1 MSKQTIQPEFKDDVA
16 ALVAAH
22 RAEEASS
29 AASDTAMAVVAQ
41 WIASGV
47 HPNNATIIAGYVA
60 AGRKASSAATY
71 ASALLKWVKA
81 GKVPRNY
88 RAAVTTCPPGH
99 VKSARGAP
107 AGKGKGKTTAPA
119 AAAPT
124 EKSLTVPADDR
135 TWKQVLEGMIAKVPG
150 RKDWAS
156 EDIVAFQDCA
166 SKMIALL
173 KRNAK

>member
-1 MSKQTIQPEFKDDVA
+1 MSKQTIQPEFQDDVA

-60 AGRKASSAATY
+60 DGRKASSAATY

-81 GKVPRNY
+81 GRVPRNY
-88 RAAVTTCPPGH
+88 RAAVTTNPPGH
-99 VKSARGAP
+99 VKGARGRP
-107 AGKGKGKTTAPA
+107 ANKGKGKSTAADATPA
-119 AAAPT
+119 EKTPT
-124 EKSLTVPADDR
+124 IPSDDR
-135 TWKQVLEGMIAKVPG
+135 TWKQVLEGMIARVPS